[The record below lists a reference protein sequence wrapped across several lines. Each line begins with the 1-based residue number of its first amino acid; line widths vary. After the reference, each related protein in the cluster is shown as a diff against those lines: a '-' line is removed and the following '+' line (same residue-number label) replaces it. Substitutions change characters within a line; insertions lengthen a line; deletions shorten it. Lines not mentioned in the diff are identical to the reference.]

1 MRAAPAKKW
10 CKIMGKITIRGGVCF
25 SPIKKQFRN
34 ARRRFELQYKI
45 FFPLFMP
52 KRAFKSV
59 LLARQQ
65 HRQHGFLD
73 VETVLRFVKDLVRVL
88 LE

>member
-1 MRAAPAKKW
+1 MLLSHKKSSSETPA
-10 CKIMGKITIRGGVCF
+10 GV
-25 SPIKKQFRN
+25 S
-34 ARRRFELQYKI
+34 ELQYKI